1 MLGLN
6 YIKVSPTSYLIQYKD
21 GKIVKEGAGLSFFY
35 FAPTTTVVLV
45 PINSVD
51 LPFIFQEVTSDFQNI
66 TIQGKITYQVSD
78 PKLLSSLLDFSINAD
93 EQYTSEDPQKLS
105 QRIIN
110 QIQVFTR
117 DEIQKLN
124 LQQALISS
132 ESLVEHVN
140 EAIANSTELNS
151 IGISILSLS
160 ILAIKPNSETQRAL
174 EAQAREELL
183 KRADDAIYQRRNASI
198 DQERAIQENEL
209 NTQIAVENKQ
219 REIQETQIKTEQ
231 IIFAQEHEL
240 KESKLQSQI
249 TLEAKNANLIDL
261 AVENSK
267 KEADAKAYGVEAIIK
282 VLKEVDPKTLQAL
295 TNANL
300 SPEQLISVAFQDIA
314 ANSQKIGQ
322 LNISPDLLQE
332 IMNRS

>member
-1 MLGLN
+1 MLGIN

-21 GKIVKEGAGLSFFY
+21 GTILKEGAGVSFFY
-35 FAPTTTVVLV
+35 FAPTTTIVVV

-78 PKLLSSLLDFSINAD
+78 PKLLSSLLDFSINSK

-117 DEIQKLN
+117 DEIQKLA
-124 LQQALISS
+124 LQEALISS
-132 ESLVEHVN
+132 EALVKKVN
-140 EAIANSTELNS
+140 ESISSSRELDS
-151 IGISILSLS
+151 IGISILSFS

-174 EAQAREELL
+174 EAEAREELL
-183 KRADDAIYQRRNASI
+183 KRADDAIYLRRNASI

-231 IIFAQEHEL
+231 IIFKQEHEL

-249 TLEAKNANLIDL
+249 TLEEKNAALVDL
-261 AVENSK
+261 VVENSK
-267 KEADAKAYGVEAIIK
+267 KESDSKAYAMEAIIK
-282 VLKEVDPKTLQAL
+282 VLKDVDSKTLQAL
-295 TNANL
+295 TNANM

-322 LNISPDLLQE
+322 LNISPDLLKE
-332 IMNRS
+332 ILDR

>member
-1 MLGLN
+1 M
-6 YIKVSPTSYLIQYKD
+6 QYKD
-21 GKIVKEGAGLSFFY
+21 GSIVKEGAGISFFY
-35 FAPTTTVVLV
+35 FAPITTLVLV

-66 TIQGKITYQVSD
+66 TVQGKITYKVSD
-78 PKLLSSLLDFSINAD
+78 PKLLSSLLDFSINAS
-93 EQYTSEDPQKLS
+93 EQYISEDPQKLS

-117 DEIQKLN
+117 DEMQKLK
-124 LQQALISS
+124 LQEALISS
-132 ESLVEHVN
+132 EALVAKVN
-140 EAIANSTELNS
+140 EAISASSELNS
-151 IGISILSLS
+151 IGISILSFS

-174 EAQAREELL
+174 EAEAREALL

-198 DQERAIQENEL
+198 DQERAIKENEL

-219 REIQETQIKTEQ
+219 RQIQETQIKTEQ

-249 TLEAKNANLIDL
+249 TLEAKNAELVDL
-261 AVENSK
+261 AIANAK
-267 KEADAKAYGVEAIIK
+267 KEADSKAYGLEALMK
-282 VLKEVDPKTLQAL
+282 VLKEVEPKTLQAL

-314 ANSQKIGQ
+314 ANSEKIGQ
-322 LNISPDLLQE
+322 LNISPDLLKE
-332 IMNRS
+332 ILNR

>member
-1 MLGLN
+1 
-6 YIKVSPTSYLIQYKD
+6 
-21 GKIVKEGAGLSFFY
+21 
-35 FAPTTTVVLV
+35 
-45 PINSVD
+45 
-51 LPFIFQEVTSDFQNI
+51 
-66 TIQGKITYQVSD
+66 
-78 PKLLSSLLDFSINAD
+78 
-93 EQYTSEDPQKLS
+93 
-105 QRIIN
+105 
-110 QIQVFTR
+110 FTR

-124 LQQALISS
+124 LQEALISS

-140 EAIANSTELNS
+140 EAIASSAELNS

-231 IIFAQEHEL
+231 IIFAQEHTL

-249 TLEAKNANLIDL
+249 TLEAKNAQLIDL

-267 KEADAKAYGVEAIIK
+267 KEADSKAYGVEAIIK

-300 SPEQLISVAFQDIA
+300 SPEQLISIAFQDIA
-314 ANSQKIGQ
+314 ANSEKIGQ

>member
-6 YIKVSPTSYLIQYKD
+6 YIKVSPTSYLMQYKD
-21 GKIVKEGAGLSFFY
+21 GSIVKEGAGISFFY
-35 FAPTTTVVLV
+35 FAPITTLVLV

-66 TIQGKITYQVSD
+66 TVQGKITYKVSD
-78 PKLLSSLLDFSINAD
+78 PKLLSSLLDFSINAS
-93 EQYTSEDPQKLS
+93 EQYISEDPQKLS

-117 DEIQKLN
+117 DEMQKLK
-124 LQQALISS
+124 LQEALISS
-132 ESLVEHVN
+132 EALVAKVN
-140 EAIANSTELNS
+140 EAISASSELNS
-151 IGISILSLS
+151 IGISILSFS

-174 EAQAREELL
+174 EAEAREALL

-198 DQERAIQENEL
+198 DQERAIKENEL

-219 REIQETQIKTEQ
+219 RQIQETQIKTEQ

-249 TLEAKNANLIDL
+249 TLEAKNAELVDL
-261 AVENSK
+261 AIANAK
-267 KEADAKAYGVEAIIK
+267 KEADSKAYGLEALMK
-282 VLKEVDPKTLQAL
+282 VLKEVEPKTLQAL

-314 ANSQKIGQ
+314 ANSEKIGQ
-322 LNISPDLLQE
+322 LNISPDLLKE
-332 IMNRS
+332 ILNR